1 MLQVCEG
8 KHVHSGVNICVKMEK
23 QDDAHRPLLVLS
35 SFTGRILLPKAID
48 LGKLADIRLLSLTP
62 WVPLVEA
69 QRSSP
74 AP

>member
-35 SFTGRILLPKAID
+35 SFTGSTLLPKAID
-48 LGKLADIRLLSLTP
+48 LGNRADIRLLSLTP

-69 QRSSP
+69 QLSSP